1 MTDKSVEEIMDAI
14 VKVFIMMYDLT
25 LLAGTAYLVEV
36 HNWSMWTFLLAAVF
50 FFVPKK
56 KESENESK

>member
-1 MTDKSVEEIMDAI
+1 MTDKSVEEVMDAI

-36 HNWSMWTFLLAAVF
+36 HNWSMWTFLLAAMF

-56 KESENESK
+56 VKESDAS